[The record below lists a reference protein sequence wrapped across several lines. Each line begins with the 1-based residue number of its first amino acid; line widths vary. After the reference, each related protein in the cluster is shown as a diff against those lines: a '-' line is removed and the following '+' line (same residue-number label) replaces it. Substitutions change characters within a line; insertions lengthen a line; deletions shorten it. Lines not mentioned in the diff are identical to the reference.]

1 MDQVTIIGGADGPTS
16 VFLAGKTGGS
26 WISVWGLIIVLLL
39 LLPNLLFVVKKQGT
53 SEHYEKGIVDHLQK
67 ITRITT
73 MLLMIFQFDVF
84 SNGFHSVLAFLIY
97 FYGNVIL
104 VVLYWIL
111 WIVYKKNQADSVR
124 KVLIEIPC
132 VIYILSAL
140 TWQHWV
146 LLASAIIFTVCH
158 SYIKFVKRK

>member
-73 MLLMIFQFDVF
+73 MLLMIF
-84 SNGFHSVLAFLIY
+84 SLIY
-97 FYGNVIL
+97 F
-104 VVLYWIL
+104 
-111 WIVYKKNQADSVR
+111 R
-124 KVLIEIPC
+124 
-132 VIYILSAL
+132 
-140 TWQHWV
+140 
-146 LLASAIIFTVCH
+146 TVFIQCWH
-158 SYIKFVKRK
+158 F